1 MGICLSIE
9 VSERDLQSTLMS
21 NVRDVGVDQGELSL
35 IGREVAHN
43 HRDDEGDDQDHPVEG
58 VRDEKLDREVHI

>member
-1 MGICLSIE
+1 
-9 VSERDLQSTLMS
+9 MS
-21 NVRDVGVDQGELSL
+21 NVRDVGVNQGELSL
-35 IGREVAHN
+35 VGREVAHN